1 MKALSVFSLLV
12 GLVLPVSAAHAQV
25 LTTVG
30 SETNGSTL
38 PGSPSEYIIFNGS
51 NYNEVGGDAA
61 GSYKN
66 LPDFE
71 IVGGESQYGGDSGFS
86 TINTP
91 GGAASQRTGGIVSTN
106 TIAVG
111 LELLGTISPT
121 GFASDGFNF
130 NDFNIYV
137 AVDNALSADGAF
149 TAYNPNATIYDDTSV
164 GLDARLDNVELTP
177 VSAPITSHNTSLSA
191 ADYVEFNVTGLGTAV
206 AASEAAHPGTNN
218 DLVLR
223 IFKPDGDDA
232 VLGGISFE
240 SAPEPPTWAMM
251 FVGAAGLLFAF
262 RRAKSSV

>member
-1 MKALSVFSLLV
+1 MKSLSLL
-12 GLVLPVSAAHAQV
+12 LTSLALFSVSARAQV
-25 LTTVG
+25 ITTVG

-51 NYNEVGGDAA
+51 NYNEIGGDAA
-61 GSYKN
+61 ASYKN

-71 IVGGESQYGGDSGFS
+71 IVGGESQYSGNGGFS

-91 GGAASQRTGGIVSTN
+91 GGAASLRTGGIISTN
-106 TIAVG
+106 AIAVG

-121 GFASDGFNF
+121 GFASDGFDF

-137 AVDNALSADGAF
+137 AVDNALTADGAF
-149 TAYNPNATIYDDTSV
+149 TPTNPGATIYDDTSV

-177 VSAPITSHNTSLSA
+177 VSATITSHNSSLSA

-206 AASEAAHPGTNN
+206 AANEAAHPGTNN

-223 IFKPDGDDA
+223 IFKPNGDDA

-240 SAPEPPTWAMM
+240 SAPEPSAYAMM
-251 FVGAAGLLFAF
+251 GLGLLALIAIRRF
-262 RRAKSSV
+262 RQLA